1 MAKKE
6 KAISLGTHPEPF
18 NKGTLSKSS
27 SDKVASGHIDAIQ
40 SSELPNSSSTLQLT
54 KLSQILINSASFVK
68 SA

>member
-54 KLSQILINSASFVK
+54 KLF
-68 SA
+68 